1 METNDAMKWCCSLLL
16 AGLFT
21 TSSWAVLTP
30 VDDVPVR
37 TPANYDPMVPSP
49 LVIALHGYTGNGNET
64 NGLLGLWPE
73 AEARGFLYASPTGST
88 DLWGS
93 NYWNAT
99 DACCDFLGEDI
110 DHIGYLMDLVA
121 SIQSRYNVDSSHIHF
136 IGHSNGGFMCHALA
150 CARPEVI
157 ASATSI
163 AGAVWNDPAQCA
175 AEQPVHVLQVHGTSD
190 DTVLYSGGSFGS
202 SQYPGAQA
210 TVDQWA
216 QQNGCQPMGTQVLD
230 TIDFDGYVGG
240 SETDVYRSSACDSG
254 GSVELWKCNGSGHG
268 FSVTA
273 AGKAAVFSY
282 MLEHSKSTVSDCPAD
297 ITGDQVID
305 IHDLLLLLGEW
316 GISGDSTSDID
327 ASGTV
332 DVDDLL
338 LLIIAWGPC
347 SS

>member
-1 METNDAMKWCCSLLL
+1 
-16 AGLFT
+16 
-21 TSSWAVLTP
+21 
-30 VDDVPVR
+30 
-37 TPANYDPMVPSP
+37 
-49 LVIALHGYTGNGNET
+49 
-64 NGLLGLWPE
+64 
-73 AEARGFLYASPTGST
+73 LYASPTGST
-88 DLWGS
+88 DAWGN

-99 DACCDFLGEDI
+99 DACCDFLGENI
-110 DHIGYLMDLVA
+110 DHIGYLIDLVA

-150 CARPEVI
+150 CARPDVI

-175 AEQPVHVLQVHGTSD
+175 AEQPVHMLQVHGTSD
-190 DTVLYSGGSFGS
+190 DTVLYSGGSFGQF
-202 SQYPGAQA
+202 QYPGAQA

-305 IHDLLLLLGEW
+305 IHDLLLLLEQW
-316 GISGDSTSDID
+316 GIAGDTTSDID
-327 ASGTV
+327 LSGMV